1 MATYYRYKRPITNS
15 GALTTESM
23 TLEEWLADESTEHM
37 PCLAIK
43 DTDGNYYDIIEFVS
57 DIEIVHNDIDG
68 DDAGRSKKGSARMK
82 RDFLNNKH
90 SMNVKFIN
98 HVPQA
103 FATRIR
109 HLVMTSSSKLSYYAY
124 YQNPCANGKYEMEF
138 YTSTINFGA
147 QRYDRQ
153 RKACFYD
160 GMNFNMIEM

>member
-15 GALTTESM
+15 GAISTESM
-23 TLEEWLADESTEHM
+23 SMEAWIADNNTSHM

-43 DTDGNYYDIIEFVS
+43 SGDDYYDIIEFVS
-57 DIEIVHNDIDG
+57 KIEIVHNDIDG
-68 DDAGRSKKGSARMK
+68 DNSGRSKTSSARMN
-82 RDFLNNKH
+82 REFLNNKH
-90 SMNVKFIN
+90 SMSVKFIN

-103 FATRIR
+103 FAARIR
-109 HLVMTSSSKLSYYAY
+109 NLVMTTGSKLSYYAY
-124 YQNPCANGKYEMEF
+124 YQNPCSNGKYQMEF

-153 RKACFYD
+153 RNACFYD